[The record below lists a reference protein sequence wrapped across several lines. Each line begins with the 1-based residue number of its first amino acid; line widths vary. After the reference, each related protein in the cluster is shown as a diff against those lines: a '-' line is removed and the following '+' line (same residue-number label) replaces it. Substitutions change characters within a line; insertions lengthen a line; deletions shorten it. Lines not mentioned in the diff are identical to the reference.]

1 MTQQEQRKR
10 LLLIQR
16 ADDQRE
22 ELVSALSRLGYTVS
36 VSDNG
41 EAAFK
46 HFHEQTPDAV
56 LLDLYVGEDG
66 RRILEVLTA
75 DKREVPIIVI
85 SRRRVMAD
93 VVEALRKGACDYLM
107 IGGTIG
113 DEKLL
118 GHAMERAFQQGAL
131 RRENREY
138 RSKLEAANREL
149 LESLSHLKKDQ
160 QAGRHIQLKMLPET
174 PKTIGKFRFHHH
186 ILPSLYLSGDFID
199 YFIVGD
205 RYAVFFVADVSGHGA
220 SSAFVTVMLKNL
232 FARKRSDFHH
242 RHSSAILSPAHMLD
256 KANRELLG
264 MEIDKHVTMCVGVID
279 LHSDEL
285 CYSIAGHL
293 PAPVLS
299 VDGTA
304 RYLDGHDLPV
314 GLFPDVNYSEH
325 RMLLPPKAVLTLFSD
340 GILEVLNPKGVIA
353 KEQYLLE
360 ALEDGPQTADD
371 VIQTFRLD
379 SIEEAPDDIAVL
391 VVSRV

>member
-1 MTQQEQRKR
+1 MATANSTKE
-10 LLLIQR
+10 LVIIQR
-16 ADDQRE
+16 ADEHRD
-22 ELVSALSRLGYTVS
+22 ELAVALEQLGYKVTAYAS
-36 VSDNG
+36 G
-41 EAAFK
+41 EQALNAFLD
-46 HFHEQTPDAV
+46 HPPAAV
-56 LLDLYVGEDG
+56 LLDLYVSDDG
-66 RRILEVLTA
+66 RRILDILTS
-75 DKREVPIIVI
+75 DKREIPVIVI
-85 SRRRVMAD
+85 SRRRLMAD

-107 IGGTIG
+107 ISGVIG

-118 GHAMERAFQQGAL
+118 GHAMERALQQGAL

-138 RSKLEAANREL
+138 RDKLEEANRDL
-149 LESLSHLKKDQ
+149 LESLTHLKKDQ

-174 PKTIGKFRFHHH
+174 PKVIGNYRFHQY

-242 RHSSAILSPAHMLD
+242 RHNSAILSPAHMLD

-279 LHSDEL
+279 LQSDEL

-293 PAPVLS
+293 PAPILS

-314 GLFPDVNYSEH
+314 GLFPDVTYSEH
-325 RMLLPPKAVLTLFSD
+325 RMVLPPKAVLTLFSD
-340 GILEVLNPKGVIA
+340 GILEVLTPKGVIA
-353 KEQYLLE
+353 KEQFLLE
-360 ALEDGPQTADD
+360 ALEDGPETADD
-371 VIQTFRLD
+371 VINTFQLD

>member
-1 MTQQEQRKR
+1 MATAKCAKR
-10 LLLIQR
+10 LIIIQR
-16 ADDQRE
+16 ADAQRDELQAALERQGYEVDAYGSGE
-22 ELVSALSRLGYTVS
+22 EGVQAFMENTVS
-36 VSDNG
+36 
-41 EAAFK
+41 
-46 HFHEQTPDAV
+46 AV
-56 LLDLYVGEDG
+56 LLDLYVSDNG
-66 RRILEVLTA
+66 RGILEILTS
-75 DKREVPIIVI
+75 DRREIPVIVI
-85 SRRRVMAD
+85 SRRRLMAD

-107 IGGTIG
+107 ITSNIG
-113 DEKLL
+113 DDKLL
-118 GHAMERAFQQGAL
+118 GHAMERAMQQGAL

-138 RSKLEAANREL
+138 RDKLEAANREL

-174 PKTIGKFRFHHH
+174 PKIIGNYRFHQH

-242 RHSSAILSPAHMLD
+242 RHNSAILSPAHMLD

-293 PAPVLS
+293 PAPIIS
-299 VDGTA
+299 VDGVA
-304 RYLDGHDLPV
+304 RYLEGHDLPV
-314 GLFPDVNYSEH
+314 GLFPEVTYSEH
-325 RMLLPPKAVLTLFSD
+325 RMALPPKAVLTLFSD

-371 VIQTFRLD
+371 VVNTFKLD
-379 SIEEAPDDIAVL
+379 TIEEAPDDIAVL